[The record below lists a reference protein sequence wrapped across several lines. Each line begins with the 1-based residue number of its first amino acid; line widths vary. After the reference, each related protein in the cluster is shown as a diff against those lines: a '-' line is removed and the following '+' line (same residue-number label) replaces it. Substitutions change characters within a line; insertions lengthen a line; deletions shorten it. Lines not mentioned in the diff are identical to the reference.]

1 MNIPNY
7 LCLVAAKKA
16 RQSICRNKVAA
27 IGLNWNG
34 DIVSKKFNRPRFSR
48 KGGGVHAEMAV
59 MQEAKRKGVVA
70 IIICR
75 ISGEN
80 GKNFLPID
88 PCPACKA
95 KAEELGIKIYSIGEV

>member
-1 MNIPNY
+1 M
-7 LCLVAAKKA
+7 AAKKA

-34 DIVSKKFNRPRFSR
+34 DVVSKKFNRPRFSR
-48 KGGGVHAEMAV
+48 KGGGFHAEMEV
-59 MQEAKRKGVVA
+59 MKEAKRKGVVA

-80 GKNFLPID
+80 GNFLPID
-88 PCPACKA
+88 PCPTCQA
-95 KAEELGIKIYSIGEV
+95 KANELGIKIFSISMTH

>member
-1 MNIPNY
+1 MNIPIHIAT
-7 LCLVAAKKA
+7 LAAKKA

-34 DIVSKKFNRPRFSR
+34 DVVSKKFNRPRFSR
-48 KGGGVHAEMAV
+48 KGGGVHAEMEV
-59 MQEAKRKGVVA
+59 MHEAKRKGVVA

-80 GKNFLPID
+80 GSFLPID
-88 PCPACKA
+88 PCPTCKE
-95 KAEELGIKIYSIGEV
+95 KAEELGIKIYSISVT